1 MDASYPAL
9 LPCAQVSDYKGTV
22 DYLIGAVKFNRG
34 NTRRRY
40 KSNTRLEQYD
50 LSFVYTTVQLYSFQ
64 HWANKFGFDWFWMP
78 LVTHYSGLV
87 AQETPVPHRV
97 RITSDFAITAITEK
111 YFRVRFSIELDP
123 TSIPTNVVV
132 PSNNWMIAKTP
143 VAPSSPD
150 WVIAGTPSA
159 ISLGVVLAGSPA
171 QPAA

>member
-1 MDASYPAL
+1 MSVSYPAF

-34 NTRRRY
+34 NMRRRY
-40 KSNTRLEQYD
+40 KSNTRVEQYD
-50 LSFVYTTVQLYSFQ
+50 LSFVYTTEQLGVFQ
-64 HWANKFGFDWFWMP
+64 SWANKFGFDWFWMP
-78 LVTHYSGLV
+78 IVTHYSGLSV
-87 AQETPVPHRV
+87 DDAPIPHRV
-97 RITSDFAITAITEK
+97 RITSDLAITAITEK

-132 PSNNWMIAKTP
+132 PSNNWIIAKTP

-150 WVIAGTPSA
+150 WIVAGTPSA
-159 ISLGVVLAGSPA
+159 VSVGVVLAGSPA

>member
-1 MDASYPAL
+1 
-9 LPCAQVSDYKGTV
+9 VSDYKGAV

-50 LSFVYTTVQLYSFQ
+50 LSFVYTTVQLDSFQ
-64 HWANKFGFDWFWMP
+64 HWANRFGFDWFWMP
-78 LVTHYSGLV
+78 LVTHYSGFTV
-87 AQETPVPHRV
+87 DETPIPHRV
-97 RITSDFAITAITEK
+97 RITSDLTITAITEK

-132 PSNNWMIAKTP
+132 PSGNWIVANTP
-143 VAPSSPD
+143 AAPSSPHWFVSD
-150 WVIAGTPSA
+150 MPPAPSTG
-159 ISLGVVLAGSPA
+159 IILAGSPA